1 MSEIIDDLN
10 PVSNPI
16 GYDRPTNHFQ
26 NENCLVTNMS
36 MTECIRPA
44 LYQAYHHV
52 TNIKLN
58 DSAPTTEFNVVGP
71 VCESSDFLN
80 KLGISGLDLTSP
92 SGNF

>member
-1 MSEIIDDLN
+1 
-10 PVSNPI
+10 
-16 GYDRPTNHFQ
+16 
-26 NENCLVTNMS
+26 

-58 DSAPTTEFNVVGP
+58 DSVPSTEFNVVGP

-80 KLGISGLDLTSP
+80 KSGIPGPPHLTS
-92 SGNF
+92 SAENFREFPDPRKECQTKKRYDD

>member
-1 MSEIIDDLN
+1 
-10 PVSNPI
+10 
-16 GYDRPTNHFQ
+16 
-26 NENCLVTNMS
+26 MS

-58 DSAPTTEFNVVGP
+58 DSVPSIEFNVVGP

-80 KLGISGLDLTSP
+80 KLGISGRRDLKS
-92 SGNF
+92 SSENF

>member
-1 MSEIIDDLN
+1 M
-10 PVSNPI
+10 
-16 GYDRPTNHFQ
+16 GYNRPTNHFQ

-58 DSAPTTEFNVVGP
+58 DSVPSTEFNVVGP

-80 KLGISGLDLTSP
+80 KLGISWQARPKTSRE
-92 SGNF
+92 SRSQKRVSN

>member
-1 MSEIIDDLN
+1 
-10 PVSNPI
+10 
-16 GYDRPTNHFQ
+16 
-26 NENCLVTNMS
+26 MS

-58 DSAPTTEFNVVGP
+58 DSIPATEFNVVGP

-80 KLGISGLDLTSP
+80 KLGIPRPPRSSVSDKLVSEFLESP
-92 SGNF
+92 RDPRKECQTKKRYYN